1 MNPGQGS
8 QMGSDVP
15 RVAQLAS
22 QLTTHK
28 GMDYK
33 KIKNKSQGMETER
46 AFRFRVGC
54 HKSFNSTNI
63 FVSSRPF
70 PKGKMLI
77 KREVGKFA
85 HSRTSNVYKCMYNLE
100 IQKTS

>member
-22 QLTTHK
+22 QLTSHK

-33 KIKNKSQGMETER
+33 KKSQGMETDS
-46 AFRFRVGC
+46 GIQTYL
-54 HKSFNSTNI
+54 SPI
-63 FVSSRPF
+63 GRPF

-77 KREVGKFA
+77 KGEVGKFA
-85 HSRTSNVYKCMYNLE
+85 HSRTSNV
-100 IQKTS
+100 